1 MSAKTISLRIESL
14 LCKVNESMREKSDE
28 ILLNPYEEI
37 ISALQYRV
45 SQEKLDKFK
54 LWYQAISGYKLQELI
69 DHNYDIEQLI
79 NNLRHVVENN

>member
-1 MSAKTISLRIESL
+1 MSAKTISLRIEAL

>member
-1 MSAKTISLRIESL
+1 MSAKTISLRIEAL

-54 LWYQAISGYKLQELI
+54 LWYQAISGYNLQELI